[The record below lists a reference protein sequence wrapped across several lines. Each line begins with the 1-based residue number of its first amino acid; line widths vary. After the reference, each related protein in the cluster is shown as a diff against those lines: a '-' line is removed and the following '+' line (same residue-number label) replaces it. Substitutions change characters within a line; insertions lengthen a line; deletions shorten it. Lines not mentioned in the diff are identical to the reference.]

1 MSSTI
6 SEFAVAKPT
15 FWAGLGSWEIVVA
28 VFENVFG
35 GLFDNE
41 FTGSTTVECT
51 LDRSEKKMRGYE
63 DDPVCLLNADEVGKS
78 GVAALSESKADVDR
92 IPTDGVGMFTSVAL
106 KVRESVVGMV
116 EVRVRVNST
125 TDVDT
130 WFWEIFTATAAD
142 MILVVQGEDIA
153 GEVENRVLK
162 TVKVE
167 VTAAKFCPEFA
178 AAWTPG
184 DPSRAIVDPRI
195 WKTVNDFITCKNGYL
210 FFRLAEKLYKGL
222 RGKERQWWRIN
233 DDR

>member
-1 MSSTI
+1 M
-6 SEFAVAKPT
+6 
-15 FWAGLGSWEIVVA
+15 
-28 VFENVFG
+28 
-35 GLFDNE
+35 
-41 FTGSTTVECT
+41 ECT
-51 LDRSEKKMRGYE
+51 LDSSETKMPGYE

-92 IPTDGVGMFTSVAL
+92 IPTDGVGIFTSVAL
-106 KVRESVVGMV
+106 KVRESIVEMF

-142 MILVVQGEDIA
+142 MMLVVEGEDIA
-153 GEVENRVLK
+153 GEVENRVPK
-162 TVKVE
+162 ATKVE
-167 VTAAKFCPEFA
+167 VTAAKVCPDFA

-195 WKTVNDFITCKNGYL
+195 WKTVNDFMTCKNGYL
-210 FFRLAEKLYKGL
+210 FFRPAEKMYIGL
-222 RGKERQWWRIN
+222 RGKERQWWIN